1 MMPFFR
7 LFVRMP
13 TSSRVLNSGL
23 MPATRSAFKP
33 RFFSTPPASSPASVK
48 PKGKF
53 AKYALLFAG
62 KPVSY
67 FTSFLILHEIT
78 AVLPVAGIF
87 WYIHT
92 TSWTPPGISEELVK
106 SKMEFAKRWT
116 AEWGLGKWFEG
127 DKGARMLLE
136 LGTAYAVVKVAMPI
150 RMAVSIAGAPLFARW
165 AVEPIRHAGIRIFK
179 SFRKP

>member
-7 LFVRMP
+7 PFVRIP
-13 TSSRVLNSGL
+13 ATSRVLNTSL
-23 MPATRSAFKP
+23 KSATRSAFKP
-33 RFFSTPPASSPASVK
+33 RFFSAPPPPPPPPAAAK

-53 AKYALLFAG
+53 AKYALLFAD

-67 FTSFLILHEIT
+67 FTSFIILHEIT

-92 TSWTPPGISEELVK
+92 TSWTPPGIPEELVQK
-106 SKMEFAKRWT
+106 KMEFAKRWT
-116 AEWGLGKWFEG
+116 TEWGLEKWFEG

-136 LGTAYAVVKVAMPI
+136 
-150 RMAVSIAGAPLFARW
+150 
-165 AVEPIRHAGIRIFK
+165 
-179 SFRKP
+179 